1 MENIK
6 TSNIKNIKAVII
18 DNSLDENVNSKNCVS
33 ELLIEYEDGKAEILD
48 SDLEDIEK
56 REELTKLFNR
66 CCRDS
71 SLKINIGKV
80 ETNGT
85 TQQVLQDSEN
95 IQLYKVSD
103 AKRLEEYDE
112 AVGNYE
118 NLKQH
123 SKVKKYMTM
132 AGIALGAAAIAA
144 GCKASQMEKTDDTV
158 IEEEQET
165 VEEIVKPDM
174 EGQEWDYYV
183 ENAIDS
189 IQKESWSTVGD
200 FLLSFNNSQEWMER
214 TNENGEFSRFGF
226 TPEEAMSTYLR
237 FNEFTDEELIT
248 IFNGTNINADEIMN
262 LSNDFLEEMQIYY
275 SVSTQP
281 SGISS
286 LFNDEHDKEVVEAF
300 EQQWSK
306 VMNSEGKE
314 QETQMKEL
322 KEMFKDYFNSDVDGK
337 EIKARQ
343 GSTSY
348 LLRTMLP
355 AMQKISDVKN
365 YKDTMLIYK
374 TGSGESVEVKADLFD
389 EVFMSRYVQG
399 FDNFDEEHFLKQLG
413 YNPDKYYVGIDGEK
427 ASIADLSCGEQEQK
441 FRDADEYKVTL
452 ETSEKVVS
460 DNKKALEAELTVYV
474 DKDGKIDA
482 DKVAEAI
489 DHMNFDSE
497 EATIAE
503 LTKYSYEP
511 SLIADML
518 SKKLETLEKNAINAN
533 TFHEYFLEI
542 LLKDELSNTK
552 TTGTVSS
559 KTSGGQ
565 VLAKTTNRT
574 EAKDALMKAGDSAAV
589 AEAKIVAAEEEAAK
603 KVGAERDTEET
614 KQKHEE
620 IAKKDMANKQEVYDK
635 TFSYYA
641 NGGTGEYR
649 SDWSNSSDADVREV
663 YSLGKQDGINNL
675 STTVYNSTY
684 SYYLNGGTG
693 EYNGSYASSSNST
706 IIDAYTRGKQ
716 DGLDQYK
723 ILQASREQEKENSK
737 PLPTVAPKPTEEPT
751 STPTPEAT
759 PAPTEAPV
767 ETPTPS
773 GDYAP
778 IVDEPAEPS
787 QTPEIW
793 DDDKLIE
800 QFSLDNVEAYSSDF
814 SSMDVYANDL
824 VQEESTQ
831 KTL

>member
-48 SDLEDIEK
+48 SDFEDIEK

-132 AGIALGAAAIAA
+132 AGIALGVAGAVA
-144 GCKASQMEKTDDTV
+144 GCEAIQSRNNEDTV
-158 IEEEQET
+158 MEEEQET

-183 ENAIDS
+183 ENAIDN

-226 TPEEAMSTYLR
+226 TPEETMATYLR
-237 FNEFTDEELIT
+237 FNELTDEELIT

-262 LSNDFLEEMQIYY
+262 LSNDFIEKMITYY
-275 SVSTQP
+275 TVSDEVSNVEQ
-281 SGISS
+281 
-286 LFNDEHDKEVVEAF
+286 LFNDSHDKEVIKAF
-300 EQQWSK
+300 EEHHTK
-306 VMNSEGKE
+306 MMKAEGKE
-314 QETQMKEL
+314 KEELMREEKQM
-322 KEMFKDYFNSDVDGK
+322 FSDYFNSDVEGK
-337 EIKARQ
+337 ETRARQ

-348 LLRTMLP
+348 LLRTMLL
-355 AMQKISDVKN
+355 SDSIIASMNN
-365 YKDTMLIYK
+365 YEGTIVLDAIGSNKQVNAK
-374 TGSGESVEVKADLFD
+374 TVLFD
-389 EVFMSRYVQG
+389 DVFMATFIGG
-399 FDNFDEEHFLKQLG
+399 FDDFKEENVIKNLG
-413 YNPDKYYVGIDGEK
+413 YDPNKYTIILDDVNR
-427 ASIADLSCGEQEQK
+427 SIADMSCGEQEQK

-452 ETSEKVVS
+452 ETSEKVVN
-460 DNKKALEAELTVYV
+460 DNRKALEAELTVYV

-489 DHMNFDSE
+489 DNMNFDSE

-552 TTGTVSS
+552 TTATVSS
-559 KTSGGQ
+559 KTSSGQ

-620 IAKKDMANKQEVYDK
+620 EAKKDMANKQEVYDK
-635 TFSYYA
+635 TFSHYA

-649 SDWSNSSDADVREV
+649 SDWANSSDADVREV
-663 YSLGKQDGINNL
+663 YALGKQDGINNL
-675 STTVYNSTY
+675 STTVYNNTY

-693 EYNGSYASSSNST
+693 EYNSSYASSSNST
-706 IIDAYTRGKQ
+706 ILDAFLFICSPPYMYTFLFNSVYDSPIDT
-716 DGLDQYK
+716 
-723 ILQASREQEKENSK
+723 N
-737 PLPTVAPKPTEEPT
+737 
-751 STPTPEAT
+751 
-759 PAPTEAPV
+759 
-767 ETPTPS
+767 
-773 GDYAP
+773 
-778 IVDEPAEPS
+778 
-787 QTPEIW
+787 
-793 DDDKLIE
+793 
-800 QFSLDNVEAYSSDF
+800 N
-814 SSMDVYANDL
+814 
-824 VQEESTQ
+824 
-831 KTL
+831 KTT